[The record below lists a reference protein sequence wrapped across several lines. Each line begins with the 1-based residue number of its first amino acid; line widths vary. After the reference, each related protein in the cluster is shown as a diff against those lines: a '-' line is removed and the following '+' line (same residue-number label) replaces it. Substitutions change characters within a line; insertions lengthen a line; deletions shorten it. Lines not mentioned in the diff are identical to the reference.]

1 MLRNAEIAI
10 LGLFCLIDS
19 SKWPIIDFFDTPIV
33 VREYAGVG

>member
-19 SKWPIIDFFDTPIV
+19 SKWPIIDFFDTYEAPNMIQ
-33 VREYAGVG
+33 VGH